1 MKQTQSLVRKPLHL
15 SYVAAVILGLLLSTS
30 ANAQVAALTTKMTA
44 VQTTLLGLGAII
56 LTIAFATAGYR
67 MAFDGARFKDVSMV
81 FIGGVVAGLA
91 GALGA
96 WIVS

>member
-1 MKQTQSLVRKPLHL
+1 MKQTQSLVGKPFSLA
-15 SYVAAVILGLLLSTS
+15 YVAAVILGLLLSTS